1 MSGRILAAAAVAGA
15 LMAVAFVARG
25 GSGSAAPL
33 RKVELSGVL
42 EDMNGNKVDMASFA
56 GKPVVINLWAT
67 WCGPCKLE
75 TPQLVSLSEK
85 FKARGLTILGISVD
99 DMPDGIRAFASEF
112 KVSYPMLVGVG
123 HEDFVTRLGY
133 QEVLPFS
140 ILVDRS
146 GTVVGEIT
154 GVETTA
160 DWERRIE
167 ALLK

>member
-1 MSGRILAAAAVAGA
+1 MPGRIFAAAAVAGA
-15 LMAVAFVARG
+15 LMAVAFVAQG
-25 GSGSAAPL
+25 GGGSAA
-33 RKVELSGVL
+33 RKVELAGVF
-42 EDMNGNKVDMASFA
+42 EDMNGGKVDLASFA

-85 FKARGLTILGISVD
+85 FKTRGLTILGISVD
-99 DMPDGIRAFASEF
+99 DTPDLIRAFAAEY

-123 HEDFVTRLGY
+123 HEDVIRHLGY
-133 QEVLPFS
+133 QDVLPFS

-146 GTVVGEIT
+146 GTVVDQIT
-154 GVETTA
+154 GIETTA